1 MLSVP
6 VGWKR
11 GLTAMLELFLAL
23 AGVAI
28 IAALVLAVGYAIAE
42 WWDA

>member
-1 MLSVP
+1 MI
-6 VGWKR
+6 
-11 GLTAMLELFLAL
+11 ELFLAL

-42 WWDA
+42 WWDW